1 MPAAL
6 KPSWEREAMARQKP
20 ASPAPELVLK
30 RSEKAWQR
38 KAPMLSLLQDAYR
51 YAMPDRDTISSHAPG
66 AQRNLQAYDST
77 AIVGTLRFANR
88 IQTDL
93 FPPYRKWC
101 TLEAGSAIPEDQKA
115 DTDKELERRNEKLF
129 RFIHESSFD
138 TALNEALQDLAAGT
152 GVLLIENGRMATKRP
167 GGKLF
172 RVQALPSSSVA
183 FEEGPFGLIEG
194 YYHKRKVKHRDIKRV
209 FPKGEFPA
217 WVAGVNDPD
226 FEIEFHVC
234 AYYDA
239 ELDAFWNDV
248 VMAGSQDGKGGHRV
262 QASTSR
268 TSPFIAFRWT
278 KAAGEVEG
286 RGPLLMALPDIK
298 TLNKVVEL
306 ILKNASLAVAG
317 VYTAVDDGVINPAT
331 VRLAPGTIIPVGS
344 NGGNR
349 GRSLDLLPVSGNFNV
364 AELVI
369 EKMQMQI
376 KTHLFDKALPP
387 DTGPVRSPTEIVQRI
402 KELQT
407 DTGAPFGRLIVELQ
421 VPVVQRFLDIAD
433 KAGEIPMELNVDGRE
448 VAIKPTSP
456 LARGAALEDVQ
467 AIADYV
473 SLAAPF
479 GEDFLATG
487 LEKDKTARFLARAIG
502 VPRMLIPGEEEVA
515 ERRASERQAAEAEQ
529 LAASPVAA
537 KVVEQVG
544 AGVREQA
551 GREAEAT
558 A

>member
-1 MPAAL
+1 
-6 KPSWEREAMARQKP
+6 MARKKTEP
-20 ASPAPELVLK
+20 PEPEQVLK
-30 RSEKAWQR
+30 RAEKAWAR

-51 YAMPDRDTISSHAPG
+51 YAMPDRDTISRFSAG

-93 FPPYRKWC
+93 FPPYRKWA
-101 TLEAGSAIPEDQKA
+101 TLEAGSAIPDDEKPEVDQILEQRT
-115 DTDKELERRNEKLF
+115 DTLF
-129 RFIHESSFD
+129 RYIHESAFD

-152 GVLLIENGRMATKRP
+152 GVLLIENGRASTKRP

-172 RVQALPSSSVA
+172 RVQALPSASVA
-183 FEEGPFGLIEG
+183 FEEGPFGLIEA
-194 YYHKRKVKHRDIKRV
+194 YYHKRSVKQRDLKRV
-209 FPKGEFPA
+209 FPKGDFPA
-217 WVAGVNDPD
+217 WIDGVEDPD
-226 FEIEFHVC
+226 VEHELHVC

-239 ELDAFWNDV
+239 ELDAYWNDV
-248 VMAGSQDGKGGHRV
+248 VMVGSQEKSGGHRV
-262 QASTSR
+262 QVSRSR

-317 VYTAVDDGVINPAT
+317 VYTATDDGVLNPAN
-331 VRLAPGTIIPVGS
+331 VRLAPGTIIPVAA
-344 NGGNR
+344 NGGPR

-369 EKMQMQI
+369 EKLQMQI

-433 KAGEIPMELNVDGRE
+433 AAGEIPMLLKVDGRE
-448 VAIKPTSP
+448 IAIKPTSP

-479 GEDFLATG
+479 GPDFLATG
-487 LEKDKTARFLARAIG
+487 LDKDKTSRFLARAIG
-502 VPRMLIPGEEEVA
+502 VPRQLIPGEEDVA
-515 ERRASERQAAEAEQ
+515 ARRAQEQQAAEAAQ
-529 LAASPVAA
+529 MASSPVAA
-537 KVVEQVG
+537 KAVEQLG
-544 AGVREQA
+544 AGLREQA
-551 GREAEAT
+551 GREETGAA
-558 A
+558 ASAAA

>member
-1 MPAAL
+1 
-6 KPSWEREAMARQKP
+6 MAKQKP
-20 ASPAPELVLK
+20 APPPPQPPAPQPPAPDIVLK
-30 RSEKAWQR
+30 RAEKAWAR
-38 KAPMLSLLQDAYR
+38 KAPMLSLLQDVYR
-51 YAMPDRDTISSHAPG
+51 YAMPDRDTISNYSAG

-93 FPPYRKWC
+93 FPPYRKWA
-101 TLEAGSAIPEDQKA
+101 TLEAGSAIPEDSKQA
-115 DTDKELERRNEKLF
+115 IDEELEKRTDQLF
-129 RFIHESSFD
+129 RFIHESPFD

-152 GVLLIENGRMATKRP
+152 GVLLIENGRSTTRRA

-172 RVQALPSSSVA
+172 RVQSLPAASVA

-194 YYHKRKVKHRDIKRV
+194 YYHKRKVKHRDIDRV
-209 FPKGEFPA
+209 FPKGEFPDHF
-217 WVAGVNDPD
+217 AGINDPD
-226 FEIEFHVC
+226 HEHEFHVC

-239 ELDAFWNDV
+239 DLDEYWNDV
-248 VMAGSQDGKGGHRV
+248 VLPGGEGKTGAHRV
-262 QASTSR
+262 QSSRSR
-268 TSPFIAFRWT
+268 TCPFVAFRWT
-278 KAAGEVEG
+278 KVAGEIEG

-331 VRLAPGTIIPVGS
+331 VRLAPGTIIPVAQ
-344 NGGNR
+344 NGGPR

-369 EKMQMQI
+369 EKLQMQV

-433 KAGEIPMELNVDGRE
+433 AAGEIPMLLKVDGRE

-467 AIADYV
+467 AIADFV
-473 SLAAPF
+473 SLAAPL
-479 GEDFLATG
+479 GP
-487 LEKDKTARFLARAIG
+487 RFLQAGLKQDEGAREVARAIG
-502 VPRMLIPGEEEVA
+502 VPRKLIPEQDEVDALRAA
-515 ERRASERQAAEAEQ
+515 EQQALEAEQ

-537 KVVEQVG
+537 KAVEQIG
-544 AGVREQA
+544 AGVRE
-551 GREAEAT
+551 EAAR
-558 A
+558 AAPAAA

>member
-1 MPAAL
+1 
-6 KPSWEREAMARQKP
+6 MARRKP
-20 ASPAPELVLK
+20 EPPEADAVLK
-30 RSEKAWQR
+30 RAEKAWTR
-38 KAPMLSLLQDAYR
+38 KAPMLSLLQDVYR
-51 YAMPDRDTISSHAPG
+51 YAMPDRDTISSHAAG

-93 FPPYRKWC
+93 FPPYRKWA
-101 TLEAGSAIPEDQKA
+101 TLEAGSAIPEA
-115 DTDKELERRNEKLF
+115 DKQAIDEELERRTDKLF
-129 RFIHESSFD
+129 RHIHESPFD

-152 GVLLIENGRMATKRP
+152 GVLLIENGRSTTKRP

-172 RVQALPSSSVA
+172 RVQSLPAASVA

-194 YYHKRKVKHRDIKRV
+194 YYHKRRVKHRDVKRV
-209 FPKGEFPA
+209 FPKGGFPA
-217 WVAGVNDPD
+217 TFDGIDDPD
-226 FEIEFHVC
+226 HEHEFHVC

-239 ELDAFWNDV
+239 ELDEYWNDV
-248 VMAGSQDGKGGHRV
+248 VLPGGQAASGAHRV
-262 QASTSR
+262 QSSRSR
-268 TSPFIAFRWT
+268 TCPFVAFRWT
-278 KAAGEVEG
+278 KVAGEIEG

-317 VYTAVDDGVINPAT
+317 VYTAADDGVLNTAT
-331 VRLAPGTIIPVGS
+331 VRLAPGTIIPVAQ
-344 NGGNR
+344 NGGPR

-369 EKMQMQI
+369 EKLQMQV

-433 KAGEIPMELNVDGRE
+433 AAGEIPMLLKVDGRE

-467 AIADYV
+467 AIADFV

-479 GEDFLATG
+479 GPDFLRAG
-487 LEKDKTARFLARAIG
+487 IKRDDAARFLSRAIG
-502 VPRMLIPGEEEVA
+502 VPRKLIPEQEEVDA
-515 ERRASERQAAEAEQ
+515 ERAAERQAMEAEQ
-529 LAASPVAA
+529 LASSPVAA
-537 KVVEQVG
+537 KAVEQLG
-544 AGVREQA
+544 AGARE
-551 GREAEAT
+551 EAARAAEPA
-558 A
+558 AA